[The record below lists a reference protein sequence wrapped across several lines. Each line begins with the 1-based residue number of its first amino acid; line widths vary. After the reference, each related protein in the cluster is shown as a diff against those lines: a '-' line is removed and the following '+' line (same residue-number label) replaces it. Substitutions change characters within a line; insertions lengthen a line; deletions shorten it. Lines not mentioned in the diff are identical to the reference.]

1 MDDKCSE
8 SWMINA
14 GRTAQKHGFFLWAV
28 MVRLVPLENE
38 PRQLFIQNHSISLQF
53 IDLWF

>member
-38 PRQLFIQNHSISLQF
+38 PRLLFIQNHSISLQF